1 MNIPALNTTTGNPQV
16 DDILRGTIG
25 LLASFLPNRV
35 RACYLHGSF
44 ADNTAIE
51 TSDIDLFVVARGNF
65 TIEERA
71 VVQCVMD
78 NCTLM
83 SPFMVEMM
91 ALDETV
97 LLQHGHFR
105 VKSASKF
112 LWGEDIRFQIP
123 EQTLAQYLH
132 LYAHF
137 PFTYM
142 TSMLRGN
149 ERSVYPLSYPQQD
162 GEFYGYDQL
171 LLPPKNEPRHNI
183 KKFVTG
189 ICWAATVLIAW
200 QTGQTVSGKR
210 ASIQQ
215 YREGVH
221 DEWTPFISEVYEW
234 GNQRWRYLVPEQP
247 EEHQHLRGLCAQ
259 ALAFENH
266 FLRQYRAYLL
276 NEVQQDG
283 ERKRTAERQLGK
295 CHYPDSPAG

>member
-1 MNIPALNTTTGNPQV
+1 MNVPILDATTGNPLV

-25 LLASFLPNRV
+25 LLTNFLPNRV

-44 ADNTAIE
+44 ADHTAIE
-51 TSDIDLFVVARGNF
+51 TSDIDLFVVACGSF
-65 TIEERA
+65 SIEERA
-71 VVQCVMD
+71 TVQRIMD
-78 NCTLM
+78 NCALM
-83 SPFMVEMM
+83 SPFMVEIM

-112 LWGEDIRFQIP
+112 LWGEDIRRQMP

-142 TSMLRGN
+142 TTMLRGS
-149 ERSVYPLSYPQQD
+149 ESIVYPLSYPQAD
-162 GEFYGYDQL
+162 GEFYGYDQQV
-171 LLPPKNEPRHNI
+171 LPPKNEPRHNI
-183 KKFVTG
+183 KKFVTS

-200 QTGQTVSGKR
+200 QAGQTVSGKQ
-210 ASIQQ
+210 ASVQQ
-215 YREGVH
+215 YREVVH

-234 GNQRWRYLVPEQP
+234 GNRRWRYLVPEQP
-247 EEHQHLRGLCAQ
+247 EECQRLRDLCAQ

-276 NEVQQDG
+276 DELQQG
-283 ERKRTAERQLGK
+283 GTHKLTAERQLDK
-295 CHYPDSPAG
+295 CHYPDSLAR